1 MMIRTL
7 FGVLQD
13 IPEMRVTIISSSGS
27 PVKDKFIMEVTSK
40 GYPSLRKT
48 GEHNVY
54 NEIQSYREGC
64 DLAAI
69 LQSFGN
75 ECPRFNPLGFEEAE
89 GFVNDFSNVST
100 LGDLVN
106 DGESIK
112 QFFNDLPLEVR
123 NCFGNSVH
131 RFARD
136 FTSEGFLDSLKQAYG
151 ISPDPESSPDPPSS
165 GESAPDGGDAPPDPG
180 TE

>member
-1 MMIRTL
+1 MIRTL

-13 IPEMRVTIISSSGS
+13 IPEMRLTVFSSSGS

-54 NEIQSYREGC
+54 DEIQSYREGC

-89 GFVNDFSNVST
+89 GFVNDFSDVSS

-106 DGESIK
+106 DGEAVK
-112 QFFNDLPLEVR
+112 QFFNELPLEVR
-123 NCFGNSVH
+123 NCFDNSVH
-131 RFARD
+131 KFARD
-136 FTSEGFLDSLKQAYG
+136 FTREGFLESLRIAFNV
-151 ISPDPESSPDPPSS
+151 
-165 GESAPDGGDAPPDPG
+165 PPDPQLTPDPAPDSG
-180 TE
+180 SSGNSGNADPDPSVE

>member
-1 MMIRTL
+1 MMVRTL
-7 FGVLQD
+7 FGILQD
-13 IPEMRVTIISSSGS
+13 IPEMRVTVFSSSGS

-54 NEIQSYREGC
+54 DETQSYREGC
-64 DLAAI
+64 DLSAI

-89 GFVNDFSNVST
+89 GFVNDFSDVSS

-106 DGESIK
+106 DGEAVK
-112 QFFNDLPLEVR
+112 QFFNELPLEVR
-123 NCFGNSVH
+123 NFFDNSVH
-131 RFARD
+131 KFARD
-136 FTSEGFLDSLKQAYG
+136 FTSEGFLDSLRKAFNV
-151 ISPDPESSPDPPSS
+151 SLDPVPTPDPPSS
-165 GESAPDGGDAPPDPG
+165 GESSIDGGDADLDPS
-180 TE
+180 TA

>member
-1 MMIRTL
+1 MMVRTL
-7 FGVLQD
+7 FGILQD
-13 IPEMRVTIISSSGS
+13 IPEMRVTVFSSSGS

-54 NEIQSYREGC
+54 DEIQSYREGC
-64 DLAAI
+64 DLSAI

-89 GFVNDFSNVST
+89 GFVNDFSDVSS

-106 DGESIK
+106 DGEAVK
-112 QFFNDLPLEVR
+112 QFFNELPLEVR
-123 NCFGNSVH
+123 NCFDNSVH
-131 RFARD
+131 KFARD
-136 FTSEGFLDSLKQAYG
+136 FTSEGFLDSLRKAFNV
-151 ISPDPESSPDPPSS
+151 PLDPVPTPDPPSS
-165 GESAPDGGDAPPDPG
+165 GESSIDGGDADLDPS
-180 TE
+180 TA

>member
-1 MMIRTL
+1 MIRTL
-7 FGVLQD
+7 FGVLQNM
-13 IPEMRVTIISSSGS
+13 PKMRVDVASCPGS

-54 NEIQSYREGC
+54 DEIQSYREGC
-64 DLAAI
+64 DLSAI

-89 GFVNDFSNVST
+89 GFVNDFSDVSS

-106 DGESIK
+106 DGEAVK
-112 QFFNDLPLEVR
+112 QFFNELPLEVR
-123 NCFGNSVH
+123 NCFDNSVH
-131 RFARD
+131 KFARD
-136 FTSEGFLDSLKQAYG
+136 FTSEGFLDSLRKAFNVP
-151 ISPDPESSPDPPSS
+151 PDPVPTPDPPSS
-165 GESAPDGGDAPPDPG
+165 VESSIDGGGADSDPS
-180 TE
+180 TA

>member
-1 MMIRTL
+1 MIRTL
-7 FGVLQD
+7 FGILQD
-13 IPEMRVTIISSSGS
+13 IPEMRVTVFSSSGS

-54 NEIQSYREGC
+54 DEIQSYREGC

-89 GFVNDFSNVST
+89 GFVNDFSDVSN

-106 DGESIK
+106 DGEAVK
-112 QFFNDLPLEVR
+112 QFFNELPLEVR
-123 NCFGNSVH
+123 DCFDNSVH
-131 RFARD
+131 KFARD
-136 FTSEGFLDSLKQAYG
+136 FTNEGFLQILRQAFNV
-151 ISPDPESSPDPPSS
+151 PDTPESSPNPPTPS
-165 GESAPDGGDAPPDPG
+165 EPDSGGDPADPDPG
-180 TE
+180 TS

>member
-1 MMIRTL
+1 MIRTL
-7 FGVLQD
+7 FGILQD
-13 IPEMRVTIISSSGS
+13 IPEMRVTVFSSAGS

-54 NEIQSYREGC
+54 DEIQSYREGC

-89 GFVNDFSNVST
+89 GFVNDFSDISS

-106 DGESIK
+106 DGEAVK
-112 QFFNDLPLEVR
+112 QFFNELPLEVR
-123 NCFGNSVH
+123 NCFDNSVH
-131 RFARD
+131 KFARD
-136 FTSEGFLDSLKQAYG
+136 FTSEGFLESLRTAFNVPPDPVP
-151 ISPDPESSPDPPSS
+151 SPDSPSS
-165 GESAPDGGDAPPDPG
+165 GEFVVDGGSADSDPSV
-180 TE
+180 E

>member
-13 IPEMRVTIISSSGS
+13 IPEMRVTVFSSSGS

-40 GYPSLRKT
+40 GYPCLRKT
-48 GEHNVY
+48 GVHNVY
-54 NEIQSYREGC
+54 DEIQSYREGC

-75 ECPRFNPLGFEEAE
+75 ECPRFSPLDYEEAE
-89 GFVNDFSNVST
+89 AFVNDFTDISS

-106 DGESIK
+106 DGEAVK
-112 QFFNDLPLEVR
+112 QFFNELPLEVR
-123 NCFGNSVH
+123 NCFDNSVH
-131 RFARD
+131 KFARD
-136 FTSEGFLDSLKQAYG
+136 FTSERFVESLRQAYN
-151 ISPDPESSPDPPSS
+151 I
-165 GESAPDGGDAPPDPG
+165 PPDPVPSPDSKTDGKFTPDSGSADPDSG
-180 TE
+180 TA

>member
-1 MMIRTL
+1 MIRTL
-7 FGVLQD
+7 FGVLQNM
-13 IPEMRVTIISSSGS
+13 PKMRVDVASCPGS

-54 NEIQSYREGC
+54 DEIQSYREGC
-64 DLAAI
+64 DLSAI

-89 GFVNDFSNVST
+89 GFVNDFSDVSS

-106 DGESIK
+106 DGEAVK
-112 QFFNDLPLEVR
+112 QFFNELPLEVR
-123 NCFGNSVH
+123 NCFDNSVH
-131 RFARD
+131 KFARD
-136 FTSEGFLDSLKQAYG
+136 FTSEGFLDSLRKAFNV
-151 ISPDPESSPDPPSS
+151 SPDPVPTPDPPSS
-165 GESAPDGGDAPPDPG
+165 GESSIDGGDADPDPS
-180 TE
+180 TA

>member
-1 MMIRTL
+1 MIRTL
-7 FGVLQD
+7 FGILQD
-13 IPEMRVTIISSSGS
+13 IPEMRVTVFSSSGS

-54 NEIQSYREGC
+54 DEIQSYREGC

-89 GFVNDFSNVST
+89 GFVNDFSNVSS

-106 DGESIK
+106 DGEAVK
-112 QFFNDLPLEVR
+112 QFFNELPLEVR
-123 NCFGNSVH
+123 NCFDNSVH
-131 RFARD
+131 KFARD
-136 FTSEGFLDSLKQAYG
+136 FTSDGFLESLKQAYN
-151 ISPDPESSPDPPSS
+151 IPAEPVPSPDSKTDVESVVDSGSADLDPSV
-165 GESAPDGGDAPPDPG
+165 E
-180 TE
+180 

>member
-1 MMIRTL
+1 MIRTL
-7 FGVLQD
+7 FGVLQNM
-13 IPEMRVTIISSSGS
+13 PKMRVDVASCSGS

-54 NEIQSYREGC
+54 DEIQSYREGC
-64 DLAAI
+64 DLSAI

-89 GFVNDFSNVST
+89 GFVNDFSDISS

-106 DGESIK
+106 DGEAVR
-112 QFFNDLPLEVR
+112 QFFNELPLEVR
-123 NCFGNSVH
+123 ECFDNSVH
-131 RFARD
+131 KFARD
-136 FTSEGFLDSLKQAYG
+136 FTSDGFLESLKQAYN
-151 ISPDPESSPDPPSS
+151 IPPEPVPTPDLPSS
-165 GESAPDGGDAPPDPG
+165 AESTSDGGDADLDPG
-180 TE
+180 TA

>member
-1 MMIRTL
+1 MIRTL
-7 FGVLQD
+7 FGILQD
-13 IPEMRVTIISSSGS
+13 VPEMRLTVFSSSGS

-54 NEIQSYREGC
+54 DEIQSYREGC

-89 GFVNDFSNVST
+89 GFVNDFSDISS

-106 DGESIK
+106 DGEAVK
-112 QFFNDLPLEVR
+112 QFFNELPLEVR

-131 RFARD
+131 KFARD
-136 FTSEGFLDSLKQAYG
+136 FTSEGFLQNLRQAFNV
-151 ISPDPESSPDPPSS
+151 
-165 GESAPDGGDAPPDPG
+165 PPDPQPTPDPAPDSG
-180 TE
+180 SSGNSGNAGPDPSVE

>member
-1 MMIRTL
+1 MIRTL
-7 FGVLQD
+7 FGILQD
-13 IPEMRVTIISSSGS
+13 IPEMRVTVFSSSGS

-54 NEIQSYREGC
+54 DEIQSYREGC
-64 DLAAI
+64 DLVAI

-89 GFVNDFSNVST
+89 GFVNDFSDVSS

-106 DGESIK
+106 DGEAVK
-112 QFFNDLPLEVR
+112 QFFNELPLEVR
-123 NCFGNSVH
+123 NCFDNSVH
-131 RFARD
+131 KFARD
-136 FTSEGFLDSLKQAYG
+136 FTGEGFLQTLRQAFNVPDTPEPSPNPPTPSEPDS
-151 ISPDPESSPDPPSS
+151 
-165 GESAPDGGDAPPDPG
+165 GGDPADPDPG
-180 TE
+180 TA

>member
-1 MMIRTL
+1 MIRTL

-13 IPEMRVTIISSSGS
+13 IPEMRLTVFSSSGS

-40 GYPSLRKT
+40 GYPSLRKV
-48 GEHNVY
+48 GEKSVY
-54 NEIQSYREGC
+54 DEIQSYREGC

-89 GFVNDFSNVST
+89 GFVNDFSDISS

-106 DGESIK
+106 DGEAVK
-112 QFFNDLPLEVR
+112 QFFNELPLEVR
-123 NCFGNSVH
+123 NRFDNSVH
-131 RFARD
+131 NFARS
-136 FTSEGFLDSLKQAYG
+136 FTSDGFMEVLRQAFNVPDTPEPSPNSPTPSESNLDSGSAD
-151 ISPDPESSPDPPSS
+151 SDS
-165 GESAPDGGDAPPDPG
+165 GTA
-180 TE
+180 

>member
-13 IPEMRVTIISSSGS
+13 IPEMRLTVFSSSGS
-27 PVKDKFIMEVTSK
+27 PVKDKFIMETTSK
-40 GYPSLRKT
+40 GYPSLRKC

-54 NEIQSYREGC
+54 DEIQSYREGC

-89 GFVNDFSNVST
+89 AFVNDFSDVSS

-106 DGESIK
+106 DGEAVR
-112 QFFNDLPLEVR
+112 QFFSELPLEVR
-123 NCFGNSVH
+123 NCFDNSVH
-131 RFARD
+131 KFARD
-136 FTSEGFLDSLKQAYG
+136 FTSEGFLDSLRQAFNVP
-151 ISPDPESSPDPPSS
+151 PDPVPTPDPPSS
-165 GESAPDGGDAPPDPG
+165 GESASDGGDGDPDPG
-180 TE
+180 TA